1 MHGFSEAE
9 HVVDI
14 FGLCAACAQARA
26 SERERVDHA
35 CCCASARRQARSA
48 RGRARRGPD
57 RRSRSASSSS
67 PALFLIDALAPTLF
81 PASLPTRA
89 QDGLTLAISVLIE
102 SLPFVA
108 LGVVLSIVVQVWVPP
123 GAIERWMPRRAW
135 ARRAVLSLLGMVV
148 PVCECGNVPFARGLM
163 MRGFTVPETLTF
175 LIAAPIVN
183 PIVIITTHQAFG
195 FSDGILIARLIGG
208 FAIANLIGWLYS
220 RHPDP
225 DGLLTERFRDTCD
238 LVVHE
243 PGGRGRR
250 SLAQF
255 VIELR
260 AVMPALVIGSA
271 LAGAVQVLIPREAL
285 LAIGS
290 NPALS
295 IVAMIALAMVVS
307 ICSNVDAFFALSF
320 ASTFTPGS
328 IVAFLLV
335 GPLVDVKMLALM
347 RTTFTTR
354 TLAGLVVVVILSAFA
369 IGTVVNLLAYAVGSP
384 RAVAHEVDPH
394 PMARCGARRGA
405 RRRDA
410 RARPHRATRSLH
422 QPGIVVVRGRHVDRR
437 AGRGGAE
444 LHAAARRR
452 GRPRP

>member
-1 MHGFSEAE
+1 VSRSDPRLTPAPSGA
-9 HVVDI
+9 
-14 FGLCAACAQARA
+14 GARA
-26 SERERVDHA
+26 RDAGGGPSVRTA
-35 CCCASARRQARSA
+35 CVAV
-48 RGRARRGPD
+48 GIGTLVIVG
-57 RRSRSASSSS
+57 
-67 PALFLIDALAPTLF
+67 LFLIDAFAPGLF
-81 PASLPTRA
+81 AASLPTRA

-108 LGVVLSIVVQVWVPP
+108 LGVVLSIIVQVWVPP
-123 GAIERWMPRRAW
+123 GVIERWMPRRAW
-135 ARRAVLSLLGMVV
+135 ARRMVLSLLGMFV
-148 PVCECGNVPFARGLM
+148 PVCECGNVPFARGLL

-195 FSDGILIARLIGG
+195 FSDGILIARLLGG
-208 FAIANLIGWLYS
+208 YAIANLIGWLYS

-225 DGLLTERFRDTCD
+225 DGLLTDRFRDTCD

-243 PGGRGRR
+243 PGDRGRR

-295 IVAMIALAMVVS
+295 IVAMMALAMVVA

-335 GPLVDVKMLALM
+335 GPLVDIKMLALM

-354 TLAGLVVVVILSAFA
+354 TLAGIVVVVVLSAFA
-369 IGTVVNLLAYAVGSP
+369 IGTVVNLLA
-384 RAVAHEVDPH
+384 
-394 PMARCGARRGA
+394 
-405 RRRDA
+405 
-410 RARPHRATRSLH
+410 
-422 QPGIVVVRGRHVDRR
+422 
-437 AGRGGAE
+437 
-444 LHAAARRR
+444 
-452 GRPRP
+452 

>member
-1 MHGFSEAE
+1 VSRTDDRP
-9 HVVDI
+9 V
-14 FGLCAACAQARA
+14 AAPP
-26 SERERVDHA
+26 
-35 CCCASARRQARSA
+35 RS
-48 RGRARRGPD
+48 G
-57 RRSRSASSSS
+57 SFLV
-67 PALFLIDALAPTLF
+67 ALVIGAAAIGVLFAIDAFAPSLF

-89 QDGLTLAISVLIE
+89 QDGLTLAVSVLIE
-102 SLPFVA
+102 SLPFVV

-123 GAIERWMPRRAW
+123 GVIERWMPRRAW

-148 PVCECGNVPFARGLM
+148 PVCECGNVPFARGLL
-163 MRGFTVPETLTF
+163 MRGFTVSETLTF

-195 FSDGILIARLIGG
+195 FDDGILIARLLGG
-208 FAIANLIGWLYS
+208 YAIANLIGWLYS

-225 DGLLTERFRDTCD
+225 DGLLTDRFRDTCA
-238 LVVHE
+238 LVIDE

-335 GPLVDVKMLALM
+335 GPLVDIKMLALM

-354 TLAGLVVVVILSAFA
+354 TLAGIVIVVILSAFA
-369 IGTVVNLLAYAVGSP
+369 IGTAVNLLA
-384 RAVAHEVDPH
+384 
-394 PMARCGARRGA
+394 
-405 RRRDA
+405 
-410 RARPHRATRSLH
+410 
-422 QPGIVVVRGRHVDRR
+422 
-437 AGRGGAE
+437 
-444 LHAAARRR
+444 
-452 GRPRP
+452 

>member
-1 MHGFSEAE
+1 MTRTDTRPAATPSRTARTLVALAIGAA
-9 HVVDI
+9 VV
-14 FGLCAACAQARA
+14 A
-26 SERERVDHA
+26 
-35 CCCASARRQARSA
+35 
-48 RGRARRGPD
+48 
-57 RRSRSASSSS
+57 
-67 PALFLIDALAPTLF
+67 ALFLIDAVAPALF

-102 SLPFVA
+102 SLPFVI

-123 GAIERWMPRRAW
+123 GVIERWMPRRAW

-148 PVCECGNVPFARGLM
+148 PVCECGNVPFARGLL
-163 MRGFTVPETLTF
+163 MRGFSVPETMTF

-195 FSDGILIARLIGG
+195 FSDGILVARLVGG
-208 FAIANLIGWLYS
+208 YLIANLIGWLYS
-220 RHPDP
+220 RHPSP
-225 DGLLTERFRDTCD
+225 DALLTDRFRDTCE

-250 SLAQF
+250 TLAQF

-285 LAIGS
+285 VAIGS

-295 IVAMIALAMVVS
+295 IVAMMALAMVVA

-320 ASTFTPGS
+320 ASTFTPGA

-354 TLAGLVVVVILSAFA
+354 TLAGIVVVVILSSFV
-369 IGTVVNLLAYAVGSP
+369 IGTVVNLLA
-384 RAVAHEVDPH
+384 
-394 PMARCGARRGA
+394 
-405 RRRDA
+405 
-410 RARPHRATRSLH
+410 
-422 QPGIVVVRGRHVDRR
+422 
-437 AGRGGAE
+437 
-444 LHAAARRR
+444 
-452 GRPRP
+452 

>member
-1 MHGFSEAE
+1 MTRDST
-9 HVVDI
+9 
-14 FGLCAACAQARA
+14 
-26 SERERVDHA
+26 
-35 CCCASARRQARSA
+35 
-48 RGRARRGPD
+48 
-57 RRSRSASSSS
+57 
-67 PALFLIDALAPTLF
+67 LAPTRSGPGRVIGAVVIGAAVVVGLF
-81 PASLPTRA
+81 VIDAVAPSLFEASLPTRA

-102 SLPFVA
+102 SMPFVA

-123 GAIERWMPRRAW
+123 GVIERWMPRRAW

-163 MRGFTVPETLTF
+163 IRGFTVPETMTF

-195 FSDGILIARLIGG
+195 FSDGILIARLVGG
-208 FAIANLIGWLYS
+208 FLIANLIGWLYS

-225 DGLLTERFRDTCD
+225 DGLLTDRFRATCEI
-238 LVVHE
+238 VTHE
-243 PGGRGRR
+243 PGSRGRR

-271 LAGAVQVLIPREAL
+271 LAGAVQVLVPREAL

-295 IVAMIALAMVVS
+295 IVAMMALAMVVS
-307 ICSNVDAFFALSF
+307 ICSNVDSFFALSF
-320 ASTFTPGS
+320 ASTFTPGA

-347 RTTFTTR
+347 RTTFRTR
-354 TLAGLVVVVILSAFA
+354 VLVGLVVIVVLSAFA
-369 IGTVVNLLAYAVGSP
+369 IGVVVNLLA
-384 RAVAHEVDPH
+384 
-394 PMARCGARRGA
+394 
-405 RRRDA
+405 
-410 RARPHRATRSLH
+410 
-422 QPGIVVVRGRHVDRR
+422 
-437 AGRGGAE
+437 
-444 LHAAARRR
+444 
-452 GRPRP
+452 